1 MERALLASFVGV
13 CFSDSLLQVHLEML
27 PNIGDEHLYWVER
40 WAKGVRNF
48 WIIFGVGAGQN
59 ENQIDFFFFICH
71 TDVLIVAIIYV
82 FDKEAVTWRNF
93 HPREEI
99 SNAGI
104 FNVFIGFAI
113 PYVC

>member
-1 MERALLASFVGV
+1 MEKRYWRALSVYASAIVFCKYIWKCFPTLAIITYIGLK
-13 CFSDSLLQVHLEML
+13 DGPKQLEIFGL
-27 PNIGDEHLYWVER
+27 
-40 WAKGVRNF
+40 F
-48 WIIFGVGAGQN
+48 FGVGADQN
-59 ENQIDFFFFICH
+59 ENQIDFFLFICH
-71 TDVLIVAIIYV
+71 TDVFIVAIIYV
-82 FDKEAVTWRNF
+82 FDKEALTWRNF